1 MLFSTSAFVLWCCAI
16 AEVAAVP
23 YKNFRAF
30 ENVKRQTVSGA
41 SDDPT
46 QVDLGY
52 AVYQG
57 YNNNSLNIFKGYAI
71 LENRFDRG

>member
-1 MLFSTSAFVLWCCAI
+1 MLFTSSKLLLAWCAI
-16 AEVAAVP
+16 AAAVP

-30 ENVKRQTVSGA
+30 ENVKRQAISTT

-57 YNNNSLNIFKGYAI
+57 YNNNSLNIFKG
-71 LENRFDRG
+71 